1 MVDDLQILVTF
12 AVAMA
17 PRVKMDQHF
26 VTTARLTV
34 LGIAMAVRLWTHAMF
49 VVDTVKHA
57 QLLTVMMVRRI
68 AWVSV
73 MVATPM
79 MIVVSVEETALH
91 VHVM

>member
-1 MVDDLQILVTF
+1 MDPIQVRLTAPVTIVQTLIVQVIVVAQQLWTF
-12 AVAMA
+12 AE
-17 PRVKMDQHF
+17 
-26 VTTARLTV
+26 
-34 LGIAMAVRLWTHAMF
+34 F